1 MKNLHPLHIN
11 PLAILKTSNSKSN
24 PNNLNETKRQII
36 LFQSSKKGRLPN
48 SSCHLPKSAA
58 PWGRLAT
65 RKTNT
70 LGRQKAKQHLKSD
83 LENVLN
89 ERWHGKMTSPWCGQ
103 TKTQTLNFPLFY
115 EGEVRNTAANEIL
128 FKRWRFQKSS
138 FTKRLRWMSGAFLK
152 LKRAMPSSFGVPLR
166 PADVPHIPPPPCTYI
181 PHTTFFTHFPVTFT
195 VTFSWPLAR
204 AWCIDPQ
211 CAPSHTQLKVWQ
223 SSVHTPMHWICS
235 YM

>member
-24 PNNLNETKRQII
+24 PNYLNKTERQII

-48 SSCHLPKSAA
+48 SSCHLPKSVT

-103 TKTQTLNFPLFY
+103 TKNSNTELSTFLRGWGTKHCCKWNLVQEVKIPKIKLYQEIKVDVRCFSEVE
-115 EGEVRNTAANEIL
+115 EGNAEQ
-128 FKRWRFQKSS
+128 FWCSS
-138 FTKRLRWMSGAFLK
+138 SPCR
-152 LKRAMPSSFGVPLR
+152 R
-166 PADVPHIPPPPCTYI
+166 PTYPPPPMYVHPAHHIFHPFSRHFYCHIFMGACPRLMHRPSMCSLTYS
-181 PHTTFFTHFPVTFT
+181 TQGVTE
-195 VTFSWPLAR
+195 L
-204 AWCIDPQ
+204 
-211 CAPSHTQLKVWQ
+211 
-223 SSVHTPMHWICS
+223 SSYSNALDM
-235 YM
+235 

>member
-48 SSCHLPKSAA
+48 SSCHLPKSVT

-89 ERWHGKMTSPWCGQ
+89 ER
-103 TKTQTLNFPLFY
+103 
-115 EGEVRNTAANEIL
+115 
-128 FKRWRFQKSS
+128 
-138 FTKRLRWMSGAFLK
+138 
-152 LKRAMPSSFGVPLR
+152 
-166 PADVPHIPPPPCTYI
+166 
-181 PHTTFFTHFPVTFT
+181 
-195 VTFSWPLAR
+195 
-204 AWCIDPQ
+204 
-211 CAPSHTQLKVWQ
+211 
-223 SSVHTPMHWICS
+223 
-235 YM
+235 

>member
-48 SSCHLPKSAA
+48 SSCHLPKSVT

-103 TKTQTLNFPLFY
+103 TKTLTLNFPLLY
-115 EGEVRNTAANEIL
+115 EGEVQNTAANEIL
-128 FKRWRFQKSS
+128 FKRGRFQKSS
-138 FTKRLRWMSGAFLK
+138 FTKRLRWMPGAFLK
-152 LKRAMPSSFGVPLR
+152 LKRAMPSSFGVLLLR
-166 PADVPHIPPPPCTYI
+166 PADVPHIPQSPMFS

-195 VTFSWPLAR
+195 VTFSWALGH
-204 AWCIDPQ
+204 AWCMDPG
-211 CAPSHTQLKVWQ
+211 CAPSHPQTGQHKLRGFLAA
-223 SSVHTPMHWICS
+223 SLHLE
-235 YM
+235 

>member
-24 PNNLNETKRQII
+24 PHYFNETEWQIL
-36 LFQSSKKGRLPN
+36 LFQSSKKGGLLN

-89 ERWHGKMTSPWCGQ
+89 ER
-103 TKTQTLNFPLFY
+103 
-115 EGEVRNTAANEIL
+115 
-128 FKRWRFQKSS
+128 
-138 FTKRLRWMSGAFLK
+138 
-152 LKRAMPSSFGVPLR
+152 
-166 PADVPHIPPPPCTYI
+166 
-181 PHTTFFTHFPVTFT
+181 
-195 VTFSWPLAR
+195 
-204 AWCIDPQ
+204 
-211 CAPSHTQLKVWQ
+211 
-223 SSVHTPMHWICS
+223 
-235 YM
+235 